1 MDYIDRRRARLE
13 RRLDLMDR
21 QRRHRLSRAWTLRDR
36 LARASFDDPHV
47 IARLAR
53 TVEDNADNAAV
64 LDGLEARVR
73 ATLAAVDAEREA
85 GRDVDGSCRFLT
97 LHGRCG
103 QPTVDGSRW
112 CADHADE
119 WASDGA
125 HAAGLWRRLL
135 LIRPRDVVIP
145 THPEPMSAAGIHKAA
160 REAAELL
167 ECGFPLGGDWSN
179 EEVRRWSTP
188 PSL

>member
-1 MDYIDRRRARLE
+1 MDYIDRRRAELE
-13 RRLDLMDR
+13 HHLDLIDR
-21 QRRHRLSRAWTLRDR
+21 QRRRRLSRAWVLRDR
-36 LARASFDDPHV
+36 LAGASFDDPKR
-47 IARLAR
+47 ISELAR
-53 TVEDNADNAAV
+53 TVEDNAGNAAV
-64 LDGLEARVR
+64 LSDLEARVR
-73 ATLAAVDAEREA
+73 ATLDAADAERAA
-85 GRDVDGSCRFLT
+85 GRDMDGSCRFLT
-97 LHGRCG
+97 GHGRCSR
-103 QPTVDGSRW
+103 PTVDGSRW
-112 CADHADE
+112 CADHVDE